1 MIQLFSTEFWIAVL
15 FGINFILVV
24 FLFLIVKKINLVSS
38 SSAQDRCEDI
48 EEINGAQTEHAGH
61 IMNMLEPLVQD
72 AAKTAKTFEAQI
84 REKKRIIKE
93 LNDALDARIININLL
108 LSRAEK
114 LQKKLENEH
123 RMANRQISVNPD
135 SFPVAPPDTMLD
147 QQNRII
153 EMFNMNLDVESI
165 ADKLSIPEGEVRL
178 VIDLKKKF
186 MAMEAEG
193 R

>member
-1 MIQLFSTEFWIAVL
+1 
-15 FGINFILVV
+15 
-24 FLFLIVKKINLVSS
+24 
-38 SSAQDRCEDI
+38 
-48 EEINGAQTEHAGH
+48 
-61 IMNMLEPLVQD
+61 MNE
-72 AAKTAKTFEAQI
+72 
-84 REKKRIIKE
+84 
-93 LNDALDARIININLL
+93 ALDARIININLL
-108 LSRAEK
+108 LSRADE
-114 LQKKLENEH
+114 LQKKLEAEQ
-123 RMANRQISVNPD
+123 RMTNRQMSVNPD

-153 EMFNMNLDVESI
+153 EMFNMNFDVESI